1 MPPGRQPVKTRL
13 LYPTERERAY
23 AFIRNQ
29 VQQGRQAFIIYPLVE
44 TSDKIDAKAAVDEQQ
59 RLQTEIFPDLRVG
72 LMHGRLKSQE
82 KEMVMQ
88 QFKNQEL
95 DILVATSVV
104 EVGIDVPNAT
114 VMVIDGAE
122 RFGLAQLHQF
132 RGRVGRGEHQ
142 SYCLLLSS
150 TSTPDANK
158 RLEVIESTNDGF
170 VLAEKDLEI
179 RGPGEFL
186 GTQQSGFPELPM
198 TSLVD
203 TRLLHEVRQV
213 AQQML
218 ASDPQLSKPEHAG
231 IKERVSAFWDK
242 AGDLS

>member
-1 MPPGRQPVKTRL
+1 
-13 LYPTERERAY
+13 
-23 AFIRNQ
+23 
-29 VQQGRQAFIIYPLVE
+29 
-44 TSDKIDAKAAVDEQQ
+44 
-59 RLQTEIFPDLRVG
+59 
-72 LMHGRLKSQE
+72 MHGKLNAQD
-82 KEMVMQ
+82 KERVMK
-88 QFKNQEL
+88 QFNNKDL

-150 TSTPDANK
+150 GSSPNAAK
-158 RLEVIESTNDGF
+158 RLEVVESTTDGF
-170 VLAEKDLEI
+170 ILAEKDLEI

-198 TSLVD
+198 TSLTD
-203 TRLLHEVRQV
+203 TRFLHFVRQV
-213 AQQML
+213 SLDLL
-218 ASDPQLSKPEHAG
+218 ADDPDLSKPEHAL
-231 IKERVSAFWDK
+231 ILYQVAAFWQQS
-242 AGDLS
+242 GELS